1 MEEDL
6 EQRKALAQALRTM
19 WSTHTLQ
26 SEPDREAFFN
36 FLDTVAET
44 GQLRG
49 QIHVTGDYLPIV
61 RVSESESPSEPSPIV
76 VGFALA
82 SNKDEFM
89 QTLQGL
95 LPESPKPASG

>member
-1 MEEDL
+1 MEEDI

-19 WSTHTLQ
+19 WSTHTIQ

-36 FLDTVAET
+36 FLDTVAVT
-44 GQLRG
+44 GKLPG
-49 QIHVTGDYLPIV
+49 QIHVDGDYLRIV
-61 RVSESESPSEPSPIV
+61 RVSEAEPPNDASPIV
-76 VGFALA
+76 VGFAMA

-95 LPESPKPASG
+95 LPDNQEPS